1 MEWNCLV
8 TLTDYKMR
16 RAGLSAAE
24 LLVLFVTGGLRAL
37 TASTLV
43 DVCLICLHWFPG
55 LSYELFIH
63 V

>member
-1 MEWNCLV
+1 MVLYLV

-16 RAGLSAAE
+16 RAGLSASAE
-24 LLVLFVTGGLRAL
+24 LLVLFVAGGLRAL
-37 TASTLV
+37 TPSTLV
-43 DVCLICLHWFPG
+43 DVCIMCLRWFPG